1 MQSRFFI
8 FIIISC
14 SLVLFACTSRSKS
27 AEDDSQKFLT
37 NHELFELC
45 NVYDSLAMFSPKIG
59 CDTEADW
66 AAEEAHKIALNAQK
80 AQYGYNEIYSSIYK
94 IQYLTAYGLCYVPAI
109 YASASLPQ
117 YSKAGL
123 SIVQFGD
130 SLYNDLK
137 ESNFQ
142 DTHKFLELSCISL
155 HYMQLYMEMR
165 NQLEIVNGRDEIF
178 QQNAFGSSYNRLE
191 LIDSLYQAQI
201 PESDIF
207 KISNILESAEVF
219 NTYIPLIHGFV
230 EMSPQQQKANSE
242 IIMNDAHYLDSMAAP
257 IFMALSNKTNIPV
270 PTDEE
275 FYDYMRRANHIK
287 IYMLRL
293 LYNGIKSH
301 KG

>member
-1 MQSRFFI
+1 
-8 FIIISC
+8 
-14 SLVLFACTSRSKS
+14 
-27 AEDDSQKFLT
+27 
-37 NHELFELC
+37 
-45 NVYDSLAMFSPKIG
+45 
-59 CDTEADW
+59 
-66 AAEEAHKIALNAQK
+66 
-80 AQYGYNEIYSSIYK
+80 
-94 IQYLTAYGLCYVPAI
+94 
-109 YASASLPQ
+109 
-117 YSKAGL
+117 
-123 SIVQFGD
+123 
-130 SLYNDLK
+130 
-137 ESNFQ
+137 
-142 DTHKFLELSCISL
+142 
-155 HYMQLYMEMR
+155 MR